1 MAGIYFVVLEAAM
14 KCEWNFVD
22 YKDGVLTCDMGVRCH
37 DFFYNPYDETIVE
50 FIKHYGDHDL
60 ECVGSIDI
68 VPSGKGKFHDLIT
81 TAQQFYREYE

>member
-1 MAGIYFVVLEAAM
+1 M

-37 DFFYNPYDETIVE
+37 DFFYNPDHDNLVE
-50 FIKHYGDHDL
+50 IIKHYGDHEFDA
-60 ECVGSIDI
+60 GSNVEIF
-68 VPSGKGKFHDLIT
+68 PSGKGKFHDLIT